1 MYPDLREYFVK
12 SACRK
17 SLFATCM
24 FCRGGSN
31 NIQQLFTISLPFV
44 HNSLEKRGY
53 DRNVNSTTLQISPS
67 LFFHA
72 EPAASPAAGF
82 VCFGGGHWQTRNRAS
97 HQRLPLRG
105 AGVRSTTERCDCSS
119 LWGGLARIAAACN
132 TSPSGLRPATSPQ
145 GEAFFAARAEP
156 VCGRRK
162 SCGNRHCP
170 TGGHKGRPYSHACG
184 FASLARRGC
193 FRYNGTTTTIGGHSL
208 GQALF

>member
-1 MYPDLREYFVK
+1 MHLDLREYFVK

-24 FCRGGSN
+24 FCRGGSK

-44 HNSLEKRGY
+44 HNSLGKRGY

-82 VCFGGGHWQTRNRAS
+82 VCFGGRGRSLIDPYPRSRVFRRGGVYPRPCPSAFGGNHTEIATALRAAIKAAPTPP
-97 HQRLPLRG
+97 LP
-105 AGVRSTTERCDCSS
+105 VFSV
-119 LWGGLARIAAACN
+119 W
-132 TSPSGLRPATSPQ
+132 P
-145 GEAFFAARAEP
+145 P
-156 VCGRRK
+156 V
-162 SCGNRHCP
+162 P
-170 TGGHKGRPYSHACG
+170 

-193 FRYNGTTTTIGGHSL
+193 FRYNGATLPPGGHSL

>member
-24 FCRGGSN
+24 FCRGGSK

-44 HNSLEKRGY
+44 HNSLGKRGY

-82 VCFGGGHWQTRNRAS
+82 VCFGGMPPLGAQGEVARRSRDGGDQNLRNCQLTTPQSRFAS
-97 HQRLPLRG
+97 QLPFTGEPLDF
-105 AGVRSTTERCDCSS
+105 A
-119 LWGGLARIAAACN
+119 
-132 TSPSGLRPATSPQ
+132 PSQASPQ
-145 GEAFFAARAEP
+145 GEP
-156 VCGRRK
+156 
-162 SCGNRHCP
+162 
-170 TGGHKGRPYSHACG
+170 

-193 FRYNGTTTTIGGHSL
+193 FRYNGTTTNFGGHSL

>member
-24 FCRGGSN
+24 FCRGGSK

-44 HNSLEKRGY
+44 HNSLGKRGY

-119 LWGGLARIAAACN
+119 LWGGLAKIAAACN

-145 GEAFFAARAEP
+145 GEAFLP
-156 VCGRRK
+156 
-162 SCGNRHCP
+162 S
-170 TGGHKGRPYSHACG
+170 GGYIIRPYGVRCITGICLSCAAG
-184 FASLARRGC
+184 MFSV
-193 FRYNGTTTTIGGHSL
+193 
-208 GQALF
+208 

>member
-24 FCRGGSN
+24 FCRGGSK

-44 HNSLEKRGY
+44 HNSLGKRGY

-82 VCFGGGHWQTRNRAS
+82 VCFGGMP
-97 HQRLPLRG
+97 PLG
-105 AGVRSTTERCDCSS
+105 AQGEVAGVSTTERCDSVRCGEALRKSQ
-119 LWGGLARIAAACN
+119 LPATPLRQAFGLPPPLKGRLFL
-132 TSPSGLRPATSPQ
+132 PSG
-145 GEAFFAARAEP
+145 GYII
-156 VCGRRK
+156 
-162 SCGNRHCP
+162 
-170 TGGHKGRPYSHACG
+170 RPYGVRCITGICLSCAAG
-184 FASLARRGC
+184 MFSV
-193 FRYNGTTTTIGGHSL
+193 
-208 GQALF
+208 